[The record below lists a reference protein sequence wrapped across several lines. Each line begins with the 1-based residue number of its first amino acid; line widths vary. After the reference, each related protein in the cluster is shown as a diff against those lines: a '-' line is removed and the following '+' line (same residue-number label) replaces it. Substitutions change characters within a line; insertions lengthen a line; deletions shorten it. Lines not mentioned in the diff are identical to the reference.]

1 MASAIPDADKPL
13 SYDCLK
19 CVLQQFEANFRCQ
32 LVARLPKLNLAEKA
46 VQLYISKLIIWEGG
60 FELNGT
66 NYRLGVIRHARE
78 GPTPGKIKR
87 ENKEGGVQNDIDQF
101 GFENYHLPELTP
113 GDILI
118 KEYDPTRELDDNLGL
133 AEARLVRYRN
143 LLTDLE
149 REKRELEDAPENPA
163 EENFIESDQLSRSK
177 RLESINNN
185 IQSAKWNLENSE
197 LTVQCY
203 QYKRDNRPYPYDMFI
218 QLTRKSSDGTVYTER
233 FNYNKSLR
241 QAQKYLMSKFLG
253 NRQLATK
260 IKSLS
265 FLACQREGLIIGF
278 PEDIKLDVREFTINT
293 NVVSDVFQRVETILE
308 HPNRPLSRLVS
319 CGLKLKDTR
328 SPIVRNA
335 EILALYIKNFVD
347 FVALCRELP
356 NKRVVI
362 KSVLHMQPEQFGV
375 LVENLIDTKGTLG
388 TCYIFRSIGE
398 KDKARE
404 ALRVIAE
411 RFETSVLR
419 KRLVTIPLPHQLQLE
434 VSLISYQSNSGHN
447 FYDIKME
454 VVPTQPN

>member
-13 SYDCLK
+13 SYGCLK
-19 CVLQQFEANFRCQ
+19 CILQQLEANFRCQ
-32 LVARLPKLNLAEKA
+32 LVARLPKINLAEKA
-46 VQLYISKLIIWEGG
+46 VQLYISELIIWEGG
-60 FELNGT
+60 FILNDT

-101 GFENYHLPELTP
+101 GFENFHLPELTP

-118 KEYDPTRELDDNLGL
+118 KEYDPTRELDDNLEL

-177 RLESINNN
+177 RLESISYN
-185 IQSAKWNLENSE
+185 IQSAKWNLEDSE
-197 LTVQCY
+197 LTVQRY
-203 QYKRDNRPYPYDMFI
+203 QYKRDNRSFPYDMFI
-218 QLTRKSSDGTVYTER
+218 QLTKKSSDGTVYTER

-260 IKSLS
+260 IKSLC
-265 FLACQREGLIIGF
+265 FAACQREGFILGF
-278 PEDIKLDVREFTINT
+278 PEGIRLDVQEIKTGL
-293 NVVSDVFQRVETILE
+293 NVADVLQRVETILE
-308 HPNRPLSRLVS
+308 HPNRPFTRLVS
-319 CGLKLKDTR
+319 GRFELKDAQ
-328 SPIVRNA
+328 SPRVRNA
-335 EILALYIKNFVD
+335 EVLVLYTKNFVD
-347 FVALCRELP
+347 CVALCRELP
-356 NKRVVI
+356 NKRVVFP
-362 KSVLHMQPEQFGV
+362 VVRHTQPEQFGL
-375 LVENLIDTKGTLG
+375 LVENLIDTKKTLG
-388 TCYIFRSIGE
+388 TCYEFTGLEE

-411 RFETSVLR
+411 RFETSVVR
-419 KRLVTIPLPHQLQLE
+419 KRLVSIPLPHQLQLD
-434 VSLISYQSNSGHN
+434 VSLIAYQFNLGETLC
-447 FYDIKME
+447 DIKIE
-454 VVPTQPN
+454 VVQSQPN